1 MHAVIGLSS
10 RPADLDRRFGKLRA
24 DTVARSCT
32 AALRAARG
40 TPLLLPAGRADEADA
55 MLEGVDG
62 LILTGG
68 GDIDPSTY
76 GREPRPSE
84 AGSDIGRDRF
94 EIQLVRAARERAVP
108 VLAICRGLQVAN
120 VACGGDL
127 IVDIAAEVPG
137 EVGHRAREPGH
148 LATHSVRLDPHSRL
162 ARLVGGDTAEVNSS
176 HHQAA
181 RAIGQG
187 LRAVAWAAG
196 GVTEAIE
203 TVGDRWLLLGVHWH
217 LEQPPRED
225 PAAWRPFEGLV
236 KAAARHARRQGRAS

>member
-1 MHAVIGLSS
+1 
-10 RPADLDRRFGKLRA
+10 
-24 DTVARSCT
+24 
-32 AALRAARG
+32 
-40 TPLLLPAGRADEADA
+40 
-55 MLEGVDG
+55 
-62 LILTGG
+62 
-68 GDIDPSTY
+68 
-76 GREPRPSE
+76 
-84 AGSDIGRDRF
+84 
-94 EIQLVRAARERAVP
+94 

-137 EVGHRAREPGH
+137 EAGHRAREPGH
-148 LATHSVRLDPHSRL
+148 LATHRVRLDPHSRL

-187 LRAVAWAAG
+187 LRAVAWAAD
-196 GVTEAIE
+196 GVIEAIE
-203 TVGDRWLLLGVHWH
+203 TVGDRWWLLGVHWH
-217 LEQPPRED
+217 PEQPPRED